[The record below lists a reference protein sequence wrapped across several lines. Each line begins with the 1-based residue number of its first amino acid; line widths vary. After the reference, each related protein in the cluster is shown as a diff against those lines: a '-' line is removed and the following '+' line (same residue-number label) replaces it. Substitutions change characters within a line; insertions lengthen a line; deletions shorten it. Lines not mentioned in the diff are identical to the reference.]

1 MKVTTTHNAAGASF
15 VRVQSPSGSDLS
27 VLMAAGETAEE
38 TLRRQADE
46 HRRAASR
53 SLARAR
59 ICEAAADAALMT
71 RGAAS

>member
-1 MKVTTTHNAAGASF
+1 MNVSTATNGAARF
-15 VRVQSPSGSDLS
+15 VRVQSDGGSDLS
-27 VLMAAGETAEE
+27 VLMDAGETAVE

-59 ICEAAADAALMT
+59 ICEAAADTALLT